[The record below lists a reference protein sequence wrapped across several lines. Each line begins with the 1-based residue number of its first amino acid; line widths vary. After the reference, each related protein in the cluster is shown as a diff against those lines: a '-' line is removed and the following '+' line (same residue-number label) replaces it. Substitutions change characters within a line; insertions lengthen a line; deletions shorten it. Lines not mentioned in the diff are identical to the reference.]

1 MYTKKDATTN
11 SHSGKTCL
19 WWVAHNH
26 TEPGKAS
33 AANPHHDSK
42 PSTGW
47 QAWMAHQGK
56 VMTTNTLSGCKG
68 YQLHT

>member
-1 MYTKKDATTN
+1 MYNQEGHHHKQPLRQDMLVV
-11 SHSGKTCL
+11 G
-19 WWVAHNH
+19 AHNY

-47 QAWMAHQGK
+47 QAWMALQGK
-56 VMTTNTLSGCKG
+56 AMTTNTLNGCPG